1 MRLLL
6 LEDDLQLG
14 KALQESLQKTEFT
27 VVWVRRVQDAKQQ
40 LIESQY
46 AMALLD
52 IALPDGNGLDLL
64 AWIREQGMN
73 LLVIMLTARVGVDDR
88 VNGLNS
94 GADDYLSKP
103 FAVSELIARIRATS
117 RRSSGFAQSVWKV
130 GELSIDPSS
139 RQAKLLDI
147 KLDLSQ
153 REFDLLVELTR
164 NAGQCVSRTALEQ
177 AIFLRAPDSESN
189 SLEVHIHNLR
199 KKLGAQRIKT
209 VRGIGYILTEE
220 NL

>member
-27 VVWVRRVQDAKQQ
+27 VVWVRRIQDAKEQ
-40 LIESQY
+40 LINGQY

-64 AWIREQGMN
+64 GWIREQGMP
-73 LLVIMLTARVGVDDR
+73 LLVIMLTARVSVDDR
-88 VNGLNS
+88 VNGLNA

-103 FAVSELIARIRATS
+103 FAIPELIARILATT
-117 RRSSGFAQSVWKV
+117 RRSSGFTQSIWQV
-130 GELSIDPSS
+130 GALQVDPSR
-139 RQAKLLDI
+139 RQAKLSEI
-147 KLDLSQ
+147 NLDLSQ
-153 REFDLLVELTR
+153 RELDLLIELTR
-164 NAGQCVSRTALEQ
+164 NLGQCVSRTALEQ

-209 VRGIGYILTEE
+209 VRGIGYILMEDT
-220 NL
+220 L